1 MWKQSLILLTLL
13 SFPSLSQPFYTPI
26 RAAIGGELGGV
37 SPQFS
42 VTANVATAYR
52 KRSFLDIQAGLGWLD
67 RAGFKSPSFSAAGTY
82 CFLLNPYNKKAC
94 TPQPG
99 YNFVEIYL
107 EGGLAALL
115 LDPYDNNRF
124 VNDDLQHQ
132 FATPLALGGL
142 QFHLVSRKWI
152 YRLKIRCTPALIKS
166 KYASIAGL
174 GVGIGWR

>member
-1 MWKQSLILLTLL
+1 MWQQPLILLVLL
-13 SFPSLSQPFYTPI
+13 SPPALSQPFYTPI
-26 RAAIGGELGGV
+26 RAAIGAELGGV

-42 VTANVATAYR
+42 VTASVATAYK
-52 KRSFLDIQAGLGWLD
+52 KRSFVAIQAGLGWLD

-99 YNFVEIYL
+99 YNSLEIYL

-132 FATPLALGGL
+132 FATPLALGGVR
-142 QFHLVSRKWI
+142 FHLVSRKWI
-152 YRLKIRCTPALIKS
+152 YILKIRFTPALVKS
-166 KYASIAGL
+166 KYTSSAGL